1 MFFYK
6 VLIIAAEKTATVGQ
20 SGPSAVA
27 AGATAGATNSGKDT
41 HSQEAPTQAAAAAA
55 AAALRASH
63 AILGQLLGSIEES
76 CLCHA
81 PRLLFVLPAPFSVPV
96 R

>member
-55 AAALRASH
+55 AALRASH
-63 AILGQLLGSIEES
+63 AILGQLLGSMEES

-81 PRLLFVLPAPFSVPV
+81 PRLLFVLPAPFLVPV